1 MPSWFHS
8 DELISKQ
15 ALNFWMNKSR
25 ELARD
30 IGEGL
35 LLLLLPTAHHTSPLI
50 KLDFLEREKKNL
62 LCPRSCTGFKHTY
75 IQYAWKLWLLYSFF
89 ARFIELFS
97 DFIAHKHVAG
107 WVRQSVHTW
116 RLRNFSP
123 LNLGLSMT
131 CKTVVFWSN
140 RRLFE
145 YWVGGV
151 SHWPVRSVY
160 LLLQTFDSNKWCS
173 SHLTIT
179 LDPD

>member
-15 ALNFWMNKSR
+15 ALNFWMNKSK
-25 ELARD
+25 ELEISEKVCSCSSDQIR
-30 IGEGL
+30 
-35 LLLLLPTAHHTSPLI
+35 LPG
-50 KLDFLEREKKNL
+50 EKKNL
-62 LCPRSCTGFKHTY
+62 LCPGSCTGFKHTY